1 MREFKEI
8 HAETLSEAKKDN
20 GFVGTVDKMNYAV
33 KIDGFDSS
41 RMKGANFG
49 VLVDLNRPL
58 KAFKV
63 EAKKA
68 YVDSKGKATL
78 ASVKAWIKENKPSQF
93 FAKWKPDS
101 TNYKDDSVEIFYTK

>member
-1 MREFKEI
+1 MRDFKEI
-8 HAETLSEAKKDN
+8 HAQTLAEAKQDK

-63 EAKKA
+63 EAKKVRIDA
-68 YVDSKGKATL
+68 KGKATL
-78 ASVKAWIKENKPSQF
+78 ASVKKWIKENNPSQY
-93 FAKWKPDS
+93 FAKWQPDS
-101 TNYKDDSVEIFYTK
+101 SNYKDDSVEIFYTK